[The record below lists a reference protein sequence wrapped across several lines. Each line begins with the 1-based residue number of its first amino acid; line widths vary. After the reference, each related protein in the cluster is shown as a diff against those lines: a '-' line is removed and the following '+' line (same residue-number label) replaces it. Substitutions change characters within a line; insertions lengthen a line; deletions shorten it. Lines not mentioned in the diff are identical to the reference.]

1 MDNYRPIS
9 LLTAISKLF
18 EKVVFSQLDDFFI
31 IITCSMIVNM
41 DFSKRKHSTEYAV
54 MELTEKV
61 FKDIDEQYFN
71 QETGSSW
78 SKR

>member
-1 MDNYRPIS
+1 
-9 LLTAISKLF
+9 
-18 EKVVFSQLDDFFI
+18 
-31 IITCSMIVNM
+31 M

-54 MELTEKV
+54 MGLTDKI